1 MLGLEADVDIQR
13 SIQLVRAQRSGMVQT
28 EVWVFVSTSLSLLLS
43 LSLHYDSVLLC
54 VYIKP
59 IDYLLVDY
67 FLFLLQ
73 QQYKFVYRAIL
84 YHIDTQRQ
92 LSEVLYNIVYLSLY
106 SLSLSLSPSPLLSS

>member
-28 EVWVFVSTSLSLLLS
+28 EVWVFVSTYLSLPLS
-43 LSLHYDSVLLC
+43 LSLHYDSVLC

>member
-1 MLGLEADVDIQR
+1 
-13 SIQLVRAQRSGMVQT
+13 MVQT
-28 EVWVFVSTSLSLLLS
+28 EVWVFVSTSLSLSSFPPSLS
-43 LSLHYDSVLLC
+43 PSLHYDSVLC

-92 LSEVLYNIVYLSLY
+92 LSEVLLYSIVYLSLY
-106 SLSLSLSPSPLLSS
+106 SLSLPILSSPLLSS